1 MESFNLTDRTS
12 LLHVVRSVWFLAF
25 GILAG
30 CSVLP
35 TADKSGAYA
44 RPIGSAP
51 VTRNDT
57 PYSESLSC
65 LSKQLKGRSTPSV
78 AVGAI
83 TDYTGKYSDTLGGR
97 RVTQGAS
104 LMAIS
109 AVDKVGL
116 RLVERLDTAV
126 VTDELKLANNNL
138 IGDGGAVREIRPA
151 SILGSDLVLI
161 GGITE
166 LNYNIGSTAAD
177 VVGYNPGVGAK
188 LYVMNLA
195 IDLRLVDTKSLSVI
209 DVVSYQK
216 QIIGREIRA
225 GVFQFFD
232 NQVFDLSLA
241 ERALE
246 PMQMAVRAMIE
257 KAVGEMTRKYLKI
270 DPDVC
275 VSRLDNF
282 EEKA

>member
-1 MESFNLTDRTS
+1 M
-12 LLHVVRSVWFLAF
+12 
-25 GILAG
+25 
-30 CSVLP
+30 
-35 TADKSGAYA
+35 
-44 RPIGSAP
+44 
-51 VTRNDT
+51 
-57 PYSESLSC
+57 
-65 LSKQLKGRSTPSV
+65 
-78 AVGAI
+78 
-83 TDYTGKYSDTLGGR
+83 
-97 RVTQGAS
+97 
-104 LMAIS
+104 
-109 AVDKVGL
+109 

-177 VVGYNPGVGAK
+177 VVGYNSGVGAK